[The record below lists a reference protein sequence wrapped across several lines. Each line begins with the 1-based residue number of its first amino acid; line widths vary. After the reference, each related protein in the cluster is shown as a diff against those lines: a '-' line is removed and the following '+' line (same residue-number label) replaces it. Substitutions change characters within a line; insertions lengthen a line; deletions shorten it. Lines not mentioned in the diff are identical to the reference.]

1 LAEAAGIKGYRVT
14 DPALLE
20 DVLREAL
27 AHDGPVIVD
36 AVVKRQELS
45 MPPHIEAAQA
55 KGFSLYAV
63 KALMDGR
70 GGELVEMAKA
80 NIFSR

>member
-1 LAEAAGIKGYRVT
+1 
-14 DPALLE
+14 
-20 DVLREAL
+20 VLREAL

-55 KGFSLYAV
+55 KGFSLYAL
-63 KALMDGR
+63 KAIMDGR
-70 GGELVEMAKA
+70 GGELLEMAKT
-80 NIFSR
+80 NLVR